1 MAPGASNHLRPEEQE
16 QRNRPPPLARSL
28 PDAAQT
34 RRNAAPFP
42 LPTPPQKNK
51 KLKLEFFAEE
61 ERVTIVPSFSA
72 EPYEC
77 VSGTHG
83 PFRPNVPVAAP
94 LWLALYLSRRA
105 KCRLVTPAWLSP
117 ARLERTIRA
126 EQEDGSTFQPVPFYY
141 AEVACLLFEHARE
154 AFGADFARVRALL
167 ARLSNIRRHKIEDGL
182 RQVQAAVTVRLN
194 HLSACEA
201 NLIRPSFQGALG
213 AFDRLERQEAAWAE
227 AAQAAAAAAGGAY
240 APSQG

>member
-1 MAPGASNHLRPEEQE
+1 LVRGTRVSIGTPGAERGNSSNNHQKNDPSIA
-16 QRNRPPPLARSL
+16 RPPPLTTKKKKKKT
-28 PDAAQT
+28 QT
-34 RRNAAPFP
+34 K
-42 LPTPPQKNK
+42 KNQSQQ
-51 KLKLEFFAEE
+51 LEFFAEE
-61 ERVTIVPSFSA
+61 ERVTIVPNFSA
-72 EPYEC
+72 DAYEC

-83 PFRPNVPVAAP
+83 PFRPNVPCAVP

-105 KCRLVTPAWLSP
+105 KCRLAPPPWLSP
-117 ARLERTIRA
+117 SRLERTIRA

-141 AEVACLLFEHARE
+141 MEVACLLFEHARE
-154 AFGADFARVRALL
+154 CFGSDFARVRALL

-227 AAQAAAAAAGGAY
+227 AAQAAAAAGGGGGF
-240 APSQG
+240 SQG